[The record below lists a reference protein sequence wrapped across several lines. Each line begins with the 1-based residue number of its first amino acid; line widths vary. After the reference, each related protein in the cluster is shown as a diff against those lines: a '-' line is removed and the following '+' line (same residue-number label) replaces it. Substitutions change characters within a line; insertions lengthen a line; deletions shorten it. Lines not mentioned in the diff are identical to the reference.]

1 MTFCQLNIYLIL
13 IIRTADPSQL
23 KQDGTILLLA
33 MYDHDK
39 FGRRFVGICV
49 VPCNT
54 TPLIGEERKVEHLSL
69 FHYEHTHVFKELECR
84 LTEPMAQKFM
94 KTMKKFVFKR

>member
-1 MTFCQLNIYLIL
+1 MYLIL
-13 IIRTADPSQL
+13 NIRTADPSQL

-33 MYDHDK
+33 IYNDEI

-54 TPLIGEERKVEHLSL
+54 TPLKGKERKIEHLNL
-69 FHYEHTHVFKELECR
+69 FHYEHTLAFKELESR
-84 LTEPMAQKFM
+84 MTEPMAQKFM
-94 KTMKKFVFKR
+94 KTMKKLALKK

>member
-69 FHYEHTHVFKELECR
+69 FHYEHTHVFKELESR
-84 LTEPMAQKFM
+84 MTEPMAQKFM